1 MTKQKAAAGRDAFQ
15 SPWGF
20 RLACIGSAVGMGNIW
35 LFPARVSRYGG
46 ATFLIPYIL
55 FVVLIAS
62 TGVIGEMAFGRATG
76 GGPMAAFGTAAR
88 RRTGRR
94 DWGEALGLIPVAG
107 SLAMAIGYSVVVG
120 WLLKYAVGAFTGA
133 VLAND
138 GVAGFDAYFSATASA
153 WGNTGW
159 QAAAMVVTL
168 LVMAF
173 GIGGGIEK
181 VNKVLMPVFFILF
194 LVLAIYIAGLPGAAE
209 GYRYIF
215 VLRPKEL
222 LDPMVWVYALG
233 QAFFSLS
240 IAGNGTLIYGS
251 YLSKDEDVPASARTV
266 AFFDTLAALLAALV
280 IIPAMATAGE
290 TLDKSGPGLMFIFLP
305 NLFKTMPGGTVIMM
319 VFFVAALFAG
329 FTSLVNLF
337 EAPTATLQEK
347 LHLSRRQA
355 VAVIGAVG
363 LAVGL
368 SIQGI
373 VSGWMDICS
382 IYACPVGALL
392 AGVFFFWVYG
402 REDCL
407 EQVNLARQKPLGP
420 WFYPLAKYGFCGVT
434 VLVLILGT
442 VVKGGIG

>member
-1 MTKQKAAAGRDAFQ
+1 MKKTE
-15 SPWGF
+15 S
-20 RLACIGSAVGMGNIW
+20 
-35 LFPARVSRYGG
+35 
-46 ATFLIPYIL
+46 
-55 FVVLIAS
+55 
-62 TGVIGEMAFGRATG
+62 
-76 GGPMAAFGTAAR
+76 
-88 RRTGRR
+88 
-94 DWGEALGLIPVAG
+94 G
-107 SLAMAIGYSVVVG
+107 SLAVILDEETLG
-120 WLLKYAVGAFTGA
+120 LRIEK
-133 VLAND
+133 D
-138 GVAGFDAYFSATASA
+138 GVVWNTDPKKTPELIFAEGTYRFLDAEEISHEVYS
-153 WGNTGW
+153 
-159 QAAAMVVTL
+159 
-168 LVMAF
+168 F
-173 GIGGGIEK
+173 GVGCGIEK
-181 VNKVLMPVFFILF
+181 ANKIMMPVFFILF
-194 LVLAIYIAGLPGAAE
+194 AILGIYVAFQPGAID

-215 VLRPKEL
+215 RI
-222 LDPMVWVYALG
+222 DPQALANPETWIFALG

-240 IAGNGTLIYGS
+240 VAGNGTLIYGS
-251 YLSKDEDVPASARTV
+251 DLAKDADVPASARTV
-266 AFFDTLAALLAALV
+266 AFFATLAALLAARV

-407 EQVNLARQKPLGP
+407 EQVNLARQKPLGS

-434 VLVLILGT
+434 VLVLILGA

>member
-1 MTKQKAAAGRDAFQ
+1 
-15 SPWGF
+15 
-20 RLACIGSAVGMGNIW
+20 
-35 LFPARVSRYGG
+35 
-46 ATFLIPYIL
+46 
-55 FVVLIAS
+55 
-62 TGVIGEMAFGRATG
+62 
-76 GGPMAAFGTAAR
+76 
-88 RRTGRR
+88 
-94 DWGEALGLIPVAG
+94 
-107 SLAMAIGYSVVVG
+107 
-120 WLLKYAVGAFTGA
+120 
-133 VLAND
+133 
-138 GVAGFDAYFSATASA
+138 
-153 WGNTGW
+153 
-159 QAAAMVVTL
+159 
-168 LVMAF
+168 
-173 GIGGGIEK
+173 
-181 VNKVLMPVFFILF
+181 
-194 LVLAIYIAGLPGAAE
+194 
-209 GYRYIF
+209 
-215 VLRPKEL
+215 
-222 LDPMVWVYALG
+222 
-233 QAFFSLS
+233 
-240 IAGNGTLIYGS
+240 
-251 YLSKDEDVPASARTV
+251 
-266 AFFDTLAALLAALV
+266 
-280 IIPAMATAGE
+280 MATAGE

-355 VAVIGAVG
+355 VAAIGAVG

>member
-20 RLACIGSAVGMGNIW
+20 RLACVGSAVGMGNIW

-94 DWGEALGLIPVAG
+94 DWGEALGLIPVVG
-107 SLAMAIGYSVVVG
+107 SLALAIGYSVVVG

-133 VLAND
+133 VLANE

-280 IIPAMATAGE
+280 IIPAMATAGQQ
-290 TLDKSGPGLMFIFLP
+290 LSDKGPGLMFIFLP
-305 NLFKTMPGGTVIMM
+305 NLFRSMPGGAVIMI
-319 VFFVAALFAG
+319 VFFIAVLFAG
-329 FTSLVNLF
+329 LTSLINLL
-337 EAPTATLQEK
+337 EAPTATIQER
-347 LHLSRRQA
+347 LHLGRPAAVGLVGA
-355 VAVIGAVG
+355 VA

-368 SIQGI
+368 CIQGI
-373 VSGWMDICS
+373 VSGWMDVCS
-382 IYACPVGALL
+382 IYICPIGAAL
-392 AGVFFFWVYG
+392 AGIGFFWVLR

-407 EQVNLARQKPLGP
+407 EQVNLSRERPLGG

-434 VLVLILGT
+434 LLVLIVGAAL
-442 VVKGGIG
+442 GGIG